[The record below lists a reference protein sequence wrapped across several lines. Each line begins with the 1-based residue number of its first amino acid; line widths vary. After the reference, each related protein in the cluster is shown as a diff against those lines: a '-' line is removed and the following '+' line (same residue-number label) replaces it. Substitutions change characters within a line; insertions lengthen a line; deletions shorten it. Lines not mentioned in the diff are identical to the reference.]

1 MSLWSILEM
10 FHGCCLGYF
19 YLFLNDQFLY
29 FKLHYFK
36 RVLQLFPRLRFKKFD
51 SDWEKTTIGAK
62 SETVT
67 SGSRDWAQYYSDS
80 GDKFIRMTNLVRNGI
95 NLDLSDLRFVQL
107 PVGSNEGKRTS
118 LEKGDILIS
127 ITAEL
132 GKLGWIP
139 EGLGTAYINQ
149 HTALVRMKNTL
160 DSKFVAYALST
171 EKYNNKLNSLNDSG
185 AKAGLNLGSIRSFE
199 LTIPS
204 KPEQTQIASFL
215 SAVDEKISQL
225 TQKHALLSQYK
236 QGMMQKLFSQQ
247 IRFKADDGSEFG
259 EWEETELGKHCQ
271 IKTGKLDANAMRP
284 NGEFRFYTC
293 AKEFYLIDEY
303 AFDTEALLISGNG
316 ANVGYIHYY
325 KGKFNA
331 YQRTY
336 VLDQWQQN
344 IIFIQYF
351 LEQFLK
357 ERIYGEK
364 KEGNTPYIVLSTLS
378 EMPLLLPCLAEQTK
392 IANFLSAIDQKI
404 EVVAQQIEQAKLW
417 KKGLLQQMFV

>member
-1 MSLWSILEM
+1 M
-10 FHGCCLGYF
+10 FP
-19 YLFLNDQFLY
+19 
-29 FKLHYFK
+29 K
-36 RVLQLFPRLRFKKFD
+36 LRFKEFD
-51 SDWEKTTIGAK
+51 GDWQKTTIGAK
-62 SETVT
+62 SEIVT

-185 AKAGLNLGSIRSFE
+185 AKAGLNLGTIRSFE

-215 SAVDEKISQL
+215 SVVDEKISQL
-225 TQKHALLSQYK
+225 TQKLELLSQYK

-259 EWEETELGKHCQ
+259 EWENILVKEIFDVTRGQVLAVSNTVSVADTDYKYPVFSSQTKQKGLMGFYKKYLFEDALTWTTDG
-271 IKTGKLDANAMRP
+271 ANAGDV
-284 NGEFRFYTC
+284 NFR
-293 AKEFYLIDEY
+293 
-303 AFDTEALLISGNG
+303 
-316 ANVGYIHYY
+316 
-325 KGKFNA
+325 KGKFYCTNVCGVLLSKKGYA
-331 YQRTY
+331 NLCIAEILNKVTHKY
-336 VLDQWQQN
+336 VSYVGNPKLMN
-344 IIFIQYF
+344 NVMSEIPITIPSN
-351 LEQFLK
+351 LE
-357 ERIYGEK
+357 
-364 KEGNTPYIVLSTLS
+364 
-378 EMPLLLPCLAEQTK
+378 EQTK
-392 IANFLSAIDQKI
+392 IANFLSSIDQKI
-404 EVVAQQIEQAKLW
+404 EVVAQQIEQAKQW
-417 KKGLLQQMFV
+417 KKGLLQNMFI

>member
-1 MSLWSILEM
+1 MAAP
-10 FHGCCLGYF
+10 
-19 YLFLNDQFLY
+19 
-29 FKLHYFK
+29 K
-36 RVLQLFPRLRFKKFD
+36 LRFKEFD
-51 SDWEKTTIGAK
+51 GDLTESKLVELTLWASGGTPAKDIPEYWGDDIPLISGASMHTNQLYESDVKITRLGLQKGSKLAPKDSILILVRGSMLFNKIPMGITLGDVAFNQDVKCIRPKQELAPQFLFQWLHAKENTIQNKVTATGIGA
-62 SETVT
+62 
-67 SGSRDWAQYYSDS
+67 
-80 GDKFIRMTNLVRNGI
+80 
-95 NLDLSDLRFVQL
+95 
-107 PVGSNEGKRTS
+107 
-118 LEKGDILIS
+118 
-127 ITAEL
+127 
-132 GKLGWIP
+132 GKLD
-139 EGLGTAYINQ
+139 TADLQN
-149 HTALVRMKNTL
+149 L
-160 DSKFVAYALST
+160 
-171 EKYNNKLNSLNDSG
+171 KLY
-185 AKAGLNLGSIRSFE
+185 K
-199 LTIPS
+199 PS
-204 KPEQTQIASFL
+204 SEEQTKIASFL
-215 SAVDEKISQL
+215 SNVDEKISQL
-225 TQKHALLSQYK
+225 TQKHQLLSQYK
-236 QGMMQKLFSQQ
+236 QGMMQKLFSQE

-378 EMPLLLPCLAEQTK
+378 EMPLLLPCLEEQTK

-404 EVVAQQIEQAKLW
+404 EVVAQQIEQAKTW
-417 KKGLLQQMFV
+417 KKGLLQQMFI

>member
-1 MSLWSILEM
+1 M
-10 FHGCCLGYF
+10 
-19 YLFLNDQFLY
+19 
-29 FKLHYFK
+29 
-36 RVLQLFPRLRFKKFD
+36 FPRLRFKKFD
-51 SDWEKTTIGAK
+51 GDWEKTTIGAK
-62 SETVT
+62 SEIVT

-225 TQKHALLSQYK
+225 TKKHELLSQYK

-259 EWEETELGKHCQ
+259 EWESKTLGDVADIVGGGTPSTNNEEYWNGNVAWLTPSEINKKFIGRSKRTISEFGVQ
-271 IKTGKLDANAMRP
+271 KSSAKKLPIGTVLFTSRATI
-284 NGEFRFYTC
+284 GEVAISTAQVTTNQGFQSFIVNS
-293 AKEFYLIDEY
+293 KILNEFLYYWIVKNKQQFIER
-303 AFDTEALLISGNG
+303 ASGS
-316 ANVGYIHYY
+316 
-325 KGKFNA
+325 
-331 YQRTY
+331 T
-336 VLDQWQQN
+336 
-344 IIFIQYF
+344 F
-351 LEQFLK
+351 LEISKSKIQPMK
-357 ERIYGEK
+357 I
-364 KEGNTPYIVLSTLS
+364 
-378 EMPLLLPCLAEQTK
+378 LLPCIEEQTK
-392 IANFLSAIDQKI
+392 IASFLSAIDQKI
-404 EVVAQQIEQAKLW
+404 EVVAQQIEQAKQW
-417 KKGLLQQMFV
+417 KKGLLQNMFI